1 MADFARHTSLNS
13 SYCGECIKPVWV
25 CYAFGSIKSTL
36 TFLKVGEN
44 DSDLIFF
51 WDRSFI
57 MTHKLRGVVGR
68 DLGRYEDGSQWFWCK
83 LNSSHQ
89 NPTDYN
95 IWSYSTQMPIMILNV
110 SKWLKYISR
119 YILSESWY
127 LFYKCLDYSWCRQNT
142 KKQKRK
148 AFIGLVCTFYS
159 TLGGMKAVL
168 MTDLFHVIQ
177 TTDIQ
182 EVKSL
187 TCYS

>member
-1 MADFARHTSLNS
+1 MFKVL
-13 SYCGECIKPVWV
+13 
-25 CYAFGSIKSTL
+25 SIFKSRTKW
-36 TFLKVGEN
+36 FWP
-44 DSDLIFF
+44 IFF
-51 WDRSFI
+51 FLRQKFI
-57 MTHKLRGVVGR
+57 MTHKLREVVGR
-68 DLGRYEDGSQWFWCK
+68 DLGRYEDGSHRFWCK

-89 NPTDYN
+89 LQLQLIYGAIVQKCLM
-95 IWSYSTQMPIMILNV
+95 IWNV
-110 SKWLKYISR
+110 SKWLKYIVR

-168 MTDLFHVIQ
+168 MTDLFQVNQ
-177 TTDIQ
+177 TTNIQ